1 MFKCP
6 VCGNT
11 KKFICDVVGVSVYD
25 SESDLFS
32 GVDAIEL
39 NSENGYCC
47 CCLECKHQAP
57 IDSFDSEED

>member
-11 KKFICDVVGVSVYD
+11 KKFICDVVGVAGYD
-25 SESDLFS
+25 AESNVFS
-32 GVDAIEL
+32 DVDAVEL
-39 NSENGYCC
+39 NSENGYC